1 MGPWAYSRKGGM
13 DIYPCGLY
21 RVFNGEAIGR
31 PSGEVREYR
40 PGYTVATVI
49 PVYMLSTAL
58 GARVT

>member
-1 MGPWAYSRKGGM
+1 M

-58 GARVT
+58 GAQVT